1 MPAEESP
8 GMEAYGLEVVVTILF
23 ELPCRDRL
31 RVKCKP
37 VSSNTRMQPSAAVGN
52 KCRKES
58 TAETPSSGKEKC
70 GPLLAETD

>member
-23 ELPCRDRL
+23 ELPCRERL
-31 RVKCKP
+31 HVKCKS

-58 TAETPSSGKEKC
+58 TAETPSSGKEKR